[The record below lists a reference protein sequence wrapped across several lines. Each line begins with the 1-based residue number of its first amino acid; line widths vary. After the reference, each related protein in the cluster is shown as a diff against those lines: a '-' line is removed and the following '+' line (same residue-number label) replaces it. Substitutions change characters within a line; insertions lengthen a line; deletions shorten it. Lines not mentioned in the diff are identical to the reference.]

1 MSRKRTRLYVFSLPS
16 VEGLSKKALE
26 RIHQPSVG
34 MMCSK
39 EWHKL
44 CKPYI
49 PVDTGALSSKVEY
62 KPFEIIYK
70 MKYAHYQYTGVV
82 YEDPVYKVAGFQTS
96 SGAWY
101 SRPGV
106 KKVMRT
112 VPTGNR
118 KVNLQY
124 NKSANPMATDHW
136 DIAAQ
141 NAGKDKELAKLIN
154 RYVNRGHL

>member
-1 MSRKRTRLYVFSLPS
+1 MGRKRTRLYISSLPS
-16 VEGLSKKALE
+16 TDGLCKKALE
-26 RIHQPSVG
+26 RIHQPAVG
-34 MMCSK
+34 LMCSK

-49 PVDTGALSSKVEY
+49 PYDTGHLSSNVEY
-62 KPFEIIYK
+62 KPFEIIYRA
-70 MKYAHYQYTGVV
+70 KYAHYQYTGIV
-82 YEDPVYKVAGFQTS
+82 YEDPVYGVAGFKTN

-118 KVNLQY
+118 MVNLRYQG
-124 NKSANPMATDHW
+124 SMATDHW

-141 NAGKDKELAKLIN
+141 NAGKDKELVRLIN

>member
-1 MSRKRTRLYVFSLPS
+1 MARKRTRLYISSLPS
-16 VEGLSKKALE
+16 TDGLTKKAIQ

-34 MMCSK
+34 LMCSK

-49 PVDTGALSSKVEY
+49 PYGEGSLSSKVEY

-70 MKYAHYQYTGVV
+70 EKYAHYQYTGIV
-82 YEDPVYKVAGFQTS
+82 YEDPVYKVGGFQRS
-96 SGAWY
+96 DGSWY
-101 SRPGV
+101 SRPRIT
-106 KKVMRT
+106 KVPRT
-112 VPTGNR
+112 IPTGNR

-124 NKSANPMATDHW
+124 KKPTATDHW

-141 NAGKDKELAKLIN
+141 NAGKDKELVKKIN
-154 RYVNRGHL
+154 RYVNVGHL